1 MPTET
6 QEIELCI
13 ELNSLEV
20 IPQNDPIYLGR
31 IFHRPGENLT
41 PNADESSPP
50 VANVSY
56 CPHFRVSMFV
66 LQWHSSSFTNC
77 R

>member
-1 MPTET
+1 M
-6 QEIELCI
+6 
-13 ELNSLEV
+13 
-20 IPQNDPIYLGR
+20 
-31 IFHRPGENLT
+31 PGENLT

-56 CPHFRVSMFV
+56 CPSFLVSMFV